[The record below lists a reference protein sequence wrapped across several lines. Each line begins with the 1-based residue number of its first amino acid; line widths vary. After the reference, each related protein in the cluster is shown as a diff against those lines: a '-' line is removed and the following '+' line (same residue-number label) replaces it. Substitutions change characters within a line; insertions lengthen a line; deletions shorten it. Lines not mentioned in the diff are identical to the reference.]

1 MAVNVERNRW
11 VRNPEDFAVDLRQRD
26 ISGLFKKSIFIEE
39 GTIGLHLIQGR
50 YDKRL
55 EPGEHILEGAIDTAI
70 LGGRDR
76 HNIVLIHTGGVTVN
90 ITLPR
95 LLTVDP
101 IPFGVQTAV
110 SLQFASGREA
120 AQAVAQAL
128 VQAAASARAASDD
141 AQREAAAGQARNAA
155 DRLARQAEPAFE
167 RGERQGYLRIFGRA
181 HGVVP
186 QPDIPAARRSA
197 CIAAFDCER
206 RPVDRVERDQPAAA
220 PPEGEDRVRVVAIG
234 RIGVER
240 MVEPVLA
247 LPDQSCKLALVVE
260 FAGHA
265 QRVGRGGDDARHH
278 RAREIDGPEARIETL
293 EEIGLLSG

>member
-101 IPFGVQTAV
+101 IPFGVQPAV

-120 AQAVAQAL
+120 IGIRRVKRRGPGL
-128 VQAAASARAASDD
+128 
-141 AQREAAAGQARNAA
+141 GWKA
-155 DRLARQAEPAFE
+155 DHQ
-167 RGERQGYLRIFGRA
+167 
-181 HGVVP
+181 
-186 QPDIPAARRSA
+186 S
-197 CIAAFDCER
+197 
-206 RPVDRVERDQPAAA
+206 
-220 PPEGEDRVRVVAIG
+220 IG
-234 RIGVER
+234 RRYV
-240 MVEPVLA
+240 P
-247 LPDQSCKLALVVE
+247 
-260 FAGHA
+260 AGRPCSVA
-265 QRVGRGGDDARHH
+265 
-278 RAREIDGPEARIETL
+278 
-293 EEIGLLSG
+293 